1 MSWKIIY
8 LLCAFQIIL
17 LCMEYYTFF
26 NRGRLFIFCFGIEDY
41 AFLAWKILN
50 FFSLSVYGHFKSTPC
65 TPRWSRCRDYH
76 YVFCTV
82 HSSDSAAQ
90 KSGGKVLKKHETW
103 KQTLVPVPA
112 IIVICVTHI
121 KINQWPLWLLFFPED
136 SVSFLWPLFNT
147 WFKKLMK
154 IL

>member
-1 MSWKIIY
+1 MIIY
-8 LLCAFQIIL
+8 LFLALQIIL

-26 NRGRLFIFCFGIEDY
+26 NRGRLFIFRFGIEDY

-50 FFSLSVYGHFKSTPC
+50 FFLSQCLRSFCVHSLHAKMVPMSGL
-65 TPRWSRCRDYH
+65 YH

-82 HSSDSAAQ
+82 HSSESTAQ

-103 KQTLVPVPA
+103 KQTLVPVLA
-112 IIVICVTHI
+112 IIVICVTPI
-121 KINQWPLWLLFFPED
+121 KIKQWPLWLLFFPED

-147 WFKKLMK
+147 WFNKLMK

>member
-1 MSWKIIY
+1 MADYSFLFCFIENSICFWH
-8 LLCAFQIIL
+8 
-17 LCMEYYTFF
+17 E
-26 NRGRLFIFCFGIEDY
+26 RLYIFRFGIEDY
-41 AFLAWKILN
+41 AFLARKILN
-50 FFSLSVYGHFKSTPC
+50 FFSLSVYGHFVSTPW
-65 TPRWSRCRDYH
+65 TLRWSRCRDYH

-82 HSSDSAAQ
+82 HSSESTAQ

-112 IIVICVTHI
+112 IIVICVTPI
-121 KINQWPLWLLFFPED
+121 KIKQWPLWLLFFPED

-147 WFKKLMK
+147 WFNKLMK